1 MLSLIIE
8 EKLVGII
15 TFISIIVIMNKQ
27 LVISRHKIV
36 PINEW
41 WVYLLSGYF
50 FSCIFRSFQG
60 HFKFPV
66 ALVFLPVRTLF
77 HRVEGERDC
86 PSLL

>member
-36 PINEW
+36 PIHEW
-41 WVYLLSGYF
+41 WVYLLSVYF
-50 FSCIFRSFQG
+50 SSCIFWSFQG
-60 HFKFPV
+60 HFKSLV